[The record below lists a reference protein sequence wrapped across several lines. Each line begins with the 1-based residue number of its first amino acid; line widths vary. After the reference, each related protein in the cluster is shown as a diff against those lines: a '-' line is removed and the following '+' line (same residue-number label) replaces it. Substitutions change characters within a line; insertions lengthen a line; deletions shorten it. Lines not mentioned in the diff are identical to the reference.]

1 MATGTF
7 RRFALTPEVA
17 HAALRDPDLRRLQA
31 AWMAVNAG
39 RWAYLVTNLVV
50 AYEAGGPAA
59 TGLLGLATFLA
70 PTVLAPLSGIPTAR
84 WRPERV
90 LAAVTALRAVAVLLT
105 VALVALDGPL
115 AALLLLVTLEAG
127 SGAFTRP
134 LHMAI
139 LPLIARTPS
148 ELVASNVAAS
158 AAEGIGTF
166 AGPALSGLLIGFTGP
181 AGSHLSVLVLY
192 ALAVVAIAGMRVP
205 ASVATGH
212 VAALRSHLLAGAR
225 AAATTPAPRLLIGTF
240 IIQTGVRGALVVL
253 TVVAAIE
260 LLGMGEPGVGMLNAA
275 LGAGG
280 FVGAV
285 AAIALAGRPRLGPWV
300 SVALTGWGLP
310 IIAIGLVPHPAAALA
325 LMVVIGISNA
335 VLDVAG
341 FTLLQR
347 TTPNT
352 VRIAVLGL
360 FDSLANG
367 TQAVGGLL
375 APLLLVTLGLEG
387 ALAVTGLVLPIL
399 ALATWPAIRRLD
411 EEAVVDSARIA
422 QIRADPLFAPLS
434 MAIIEQLAGQLE
446 PENFAAGQW
455 ILREGTAG
463 DRYHIVREGRVQVS
477 QAGRVVRECGPGEGL
492 GEIALLRR
500 VPRTASVR
508 ALTPVETLALGRDDF
523 LAAVTGHPASRL
535 AADEVVEARLA
546 SPPADRT

>member
-1 MATGTF
+1 
-7 RRFALTPEVA
+7 
-17 HAALRDPDLRRLQA
+17 
-31 AWMAVNAG
+31 
-39 RWAYLVTNLVV
+39 
-50 AYEAGGPAA
+50 
-59 TGLLGLATFLA
+59 
-70 PTVLAPLSGIPTAR
+70 
-84 WRPERV
+84 
-90 LAAVTALRAVAVLLT
+90 
-105 VALVALDGPL
+105 
-115 AALLLLVTLEAG
+115 
-127 SGAFTRP
+127 
-134 LHMAI
+134 
-139 LPLIARTPS
+139 
-148 ELVASNVAAS
+148 
-158 AAEGIGTF
+158 
-166 AGPALSGLLIGFTGP
+166 
-181 AGSHLSVLVLY
+181 
-192 ALAVVAIAGMRVP
+192 MRVP

-455 ILREGTAG
+455 ILRQGTAG